1 MDSLVIMNPPTISAK
16 RRWAALVAV
25 LFGQLVVSMDLT
37 ILNVA
42 LPAITAELR
51 PTSDQQLWMV
61 DAYALAIAGLLV
73 TASSLSDRFGRK
85 KMLMC
90 GFALFGGAS
99 AFALV
104 AGTPIALIALRAVLG
119 VAGAMIMPTTI
130 SMIRSV
136 FENPKERAFALAA
149 WSVIAG
155 LGIAI
160 GPLLGGV
167 LVEHFSWHAAF
178 TVNVPLMALAIVMCA
193 FVLPEIR
200 VKNPGSWDVFA
211 AALSLV
217 GMTLLMWGI
226 KHAAA
231 VMAVDLAGA
240 LSIAAGAILMIAFVR
255 RCSRSNNP
263 LVDIALFKSK
273 PFTAG
278 ILAALGSMFAMDALL
293 LLVTQWNQLVDGCGP
308 LESGFRMLPMALA
321 SIVAGFAAPVAAERL
336 GARTVVAG
344 GLVIS
349 AIGMVGVIAFYGN
362 LTAPVVVTM
371 SALAGI
377 GAGSL
382 SIASSMIAFETPVEK
397 ASSAASLEE
406 ISYDLGTVLGV
417 AILGSISSVV
427 YRLGLDTS
435 ALSAAGLSPDQIAAA
450 NDSYSAAVDIAVQ
463 TGVTELVAE
472 GSVAFSHSVVIASA
486 IGGVIMFA
494 VAIIVL
500 KLVPKGLD
508 IMHGGHEE

>member
-1 MDSLVIMNPPTISAK
+1 MQGPLLREKAACIMDSLITMNPPAISAK
-16 RRWAALVAV
+16 RRWATLFVV

-37 ILNVA
+37 VLNVA
-42 LPAITAELR
+42 LPAITADLR

-85 KMLMC
+85 KMLLC
-90 GFALFGGAS
+90 GFALFGGSS

-104 AGTPIALIALRAVLG
+104 ASSPLSVIALRAVLG

-130 SMIRSV
+130 SMIRSI
-136 FENPKERAFALAA
+136 FENPKERAIALAA

-160 GPLLGGV
+160 GPLLGGF
-167 LVEHFSWHAAF
+167 LLEHFSWHAAF
-178 TVNVPLMALAIVMCA
+178 TVNVPLMAIAIVMCA
-193 FVLPEIR
+193 FVMPEIR
-200 VKNPGSWDVFA
+200 VKNPGSWDVLA
-211 AALSLV
+211 AALSLA

-231 VMAVDLAGA
+231 IMALDTAGIA
-240 LSIAAGAILMIAFVR
+240 AIAAGAALMAVFVR
-255 RCSRSNNP
+255 RCAWSDNP

-293 LLVTQWNQLVDGCGP
+293 LLVTQWNQLVDGCDP

-321 SIVAGFAAPVAAERL
+321 SIAAGFAAPIVAERL
-336 GARTVVAG
+336 GARTVVVG
-344 GLVIS
+344 GLLIS
-349 AIGMVGVIAFYGN
+349 AVGMVSMVAFYGN

-382 SIASSMIAFETPVEK
+382 SIASSMIAFETPVE
-397 ASSAASLEE
+397 
-406 ISYDLGTVLGV
+406 
-417 AILGSISSVV
+417 
-427 YRLGLDTS
+427 
-435 ALSAAGLSPDQIAAA
+435 
-450 NDSYSAAVDIAVQ
+450 
-463 TGVTELVAE
+463 
-472 GSVAFSHSVVIASA
+472 
-486 IGGVIMFA
+486 
-494 VAIIVL
+494 
-500 KLVPKGLD
+500 
-508 IMHGGHEE
+508 